1 MSQTGN
7 KTGAA
12 FVYQTVLKLF
22 YLCTLM
28 RLTRYFLLFL
38 TVTLVSCGG
47 FEKLRKNGTD
57 EMKYQAALDFYKK
70 GDYSKAVI
78 FFEELKPILKGSDQQ
93 EMATFYE
100 AYCNYHLSL
109 YPVASMQFRR
119 FYDTFARSEYAE
131 EALYMSAY
139 ASYKDSPSYNLDQ
152 GSTLEA
158 IESLQS
164 FINSYP
170 QSKFVDEAS
179 KIIIELRDKL
189 ERKAYERVTLYY
201 KTTPSNIANY
211 RSAVIAATNFQRD
224 FPDSKYNEELAFLKV
239 KAEYELAQNSIE
251 AKKKERYG
259 EVIAFYQ
266 SLVDKYPENKN
277 IRAAE
282 KMYADSQKQLE
293 RIAEAE
299 KAAKEARANAT
310 PAPAA
315 AGKVGGGQ

>member
-1 MSQTGN
+1 
-7 KTGAA
+7 
-12 FVYQTVLKLF
+12 
-22 YLCTLM
+22 M
-28 RLTRYFLLFL
+28 RLTRYFILIL

-70 GDYSKAVI
+70 GDYAKAVLL
-78 FFEELKPILKGSDQQ
+78 FEELKPLLKGSDQQ

-100 AYCNYHLSL
+100 AYCNYHLNL

-139 ASYKDSPSYNLDQ
+139 ASYKDSPDYNLDQ
-152 GSTLEA
+152 GSTLTA

-179 KIIIELRDKL
+179 KIIIVLRDKL

-201 KTTPSNIANY
+201 KTSAANIANF

-224 FPDSKYNEELAFLKV
+224 FPDSKYNEDLAFLKV

-251 AKKKERYG
+251 SKKKERYTD
-259 EVIAFYQ
+259 VLTFYQ
-266 SLVDKYPENKN
+266 SLVDKYPNSKEL
-277 IRAAE
+277 REAE
-282 KMYADSQKQLE
+282 KMYSDSQKQLE
-293 RIAEAE
+293 KIAQAE
-299 KAAKEARANAT
+299 QLAKDARKAA
-310 PAPAA
+310 AP
-315 AGKVGGGQ
+315 AGKVGGGGE